1 MTAAMAARERAL
13 AVLADQEQTDID
25 ASRLKYGHKLIMYGS
40 TQTHSLGAK
49 VRTFRTLAGLFR

>member
-1 MTAAMAARERAL
+1 MAARERAL